1 MYAKLLVT
9 TIALVAVAATLLLW
23 RQQRL
28 ELTHAMIDA
37 NRRVRQI
44 QQAIWQQET
53 DAARLLA
60 PHRLIDDLQ
69 ATRIAVEPTKP
80 LRGSAPQSR
89 FAEAVDVPSDDA
101 AAVAPVRHVP

>member
-1 MYAKLLVT
+1 MYAKLLVLT
-9 TIALVAVAATLLLW
+9 VSLVAVAATLLLW

-28 ELTHAMIDA
+28 ELTHAVMDA
-37 NRRVRQI
+37 NRQVRQI
-44 QQAIWQQET
+44 KQAIWQQEA

-69 ATRIAVEPTKP
+69 RTQIAVEPTKP

-89 FAEAVDVPSDDA
+89 FAGAVDADAIESDL
-101 AAVAPVRHVP
+101 VTPTRHLP